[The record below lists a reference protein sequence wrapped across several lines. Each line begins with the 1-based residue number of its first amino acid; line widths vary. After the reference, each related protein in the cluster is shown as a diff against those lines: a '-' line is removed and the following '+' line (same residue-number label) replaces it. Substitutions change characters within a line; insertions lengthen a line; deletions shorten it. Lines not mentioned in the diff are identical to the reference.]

1 ARSHGSLPGLVE
13 AGLLAKRAAQPM
25 DFLRQAYSFREQLRS
40 YWSLRGLVG
49 ASLLAKRA
57 AQPMDFLRQEYCLR
71 EQV

>member
-1 ARSHGSLPGLVE
+1 AS
-13 AGLLAKRAAQPM
+13 LLAKRALQSM

-57 AQPMDFLRQEYCLR
+57 AQP
-71 EQV
+71 